1 LRRTLKELIERT
13 VSVKDY
19 IMYMNDPFRGRFL
32 ERMKAYSLKKDV
44 VEELTKYVDKIFL
57 VVFSA
62 EWCKDCAANVPV
74 LALLADKTG
83 LNVRV
88 FGGLKKDPLN
98 PNEKWRIPPSPP
110 EVREFKV
117 DRTPHIVIFHTNG
130 RELGK
135 IVENP
140 APNKTMEEEVL
151 QLVRQGKKGKT
162 LRRENCDM
170 HAYEYQ

>member
-1 LRRTLKELIERT
+1 MNVTFFGVDLRRTLKELIGRT

-19 IMYMNDPFRGRFL
+19 IMHMNDPFRRRFL

-140 APNKTMEEEVL
+140 APNKTMEEEIL
-151 QLVRQGKKGKT
+151 KLVR
-162 LRRENCDM
+162 
-170 HAYEYQ
+170 